1 MQLGRRMKREVF
13 FLCFFL
19 FCMVM
24 NVAYGNVIKGVKSI
38 GNLKVCEVD
47 VTSDT
52 VEECILENEFGK
64 LLLFVCNVNEKG
76 GFKNVIVPS
85 NCATKTFVNQMNPN
99 EKSPESDTYDIFQNF
114 YGINNLTL
122 STSFAFYGTP
132 YSNKDIDFTCLC
144 YGENKSNVKHI
155 MKISFKKM
163 TKKIKGCD
171 FGDNIPSRRD
181 LTNNIA
187 LNENSNCFIHAYPGD
202 VVGINCF
209 KKDNGNHY
217 NDNLELIPHNC
228 FHNVYYG
235 YDLILSSKNLI
246 PNSRVIPDSSEDVK
260 LTTMHSYMSYIV
272 LPIDVDENIKFSCSC
287 RRDQYVGTMHVY
299 TKLVNN
305 ILYDTDKGTQITEEW
320 DDNIPMDE
328 EWDVDKQENEK
339 RDTIDKIREKI
350 KSIEDHY
357 GDNKNSENYRGG
369 INGKNERY
377 SEDRVGQ
384 RRKGNRNDGGY
395 IDDAHNRDYI
405 DDINDEHENSDY
417 YAYKEGNRGSSSYS
431 SSAHFSDNY
440 YDMYNVGDALD
451 GNSTRRRNRTF
462 WQNLFGLSSS
472 PLASFHCLIIAFL
485 SLVYVYAQ

>member
-1 MQLGRRMKREVF
+1 
-13 FLCFFL
+13 
-19 FCMVM
+19 M

-485 SLVYVYAQ
+485 SLFHGSAVGCPFNEASTG